1 MATINYSL
9 TPVSTEIT
17 GGEKLWRA
25 IVQANGT
32 VDADALAQKLA
43 EKTKQDK
50 SLAVYFLNALNEEL
64 EKQIV
69 AGYRVNLGQIS
80 TGFAIRGSFFSA
92 DDRFDPARHQLVA
105 TIRALEPLRSALDDV
120 APENVLVSLAC
131 SVYSLMD
138 AVTKEL
144 DCVTGTN
151 EIHVQ
156 GVNLGIDADNADE
169 GVRFLDGQGIVKG
182 EAAVTA
188 SDAQTITC
196 HLETALEPGVY
207 TVEVSCRNG
216 NRETLAPA
224 VARLRNVVVK
234 AAE

>member
-17 GGEKLWRA
+17 GGDKLWRA
-25 IVQANGT
+25 NVQTNGT

-43 EKTKQDK
+43 DKTKQDK

-64 EKQIV
+64 EKQIL
-69 AGYRVNLGQIS
+69 AGYRVNLGQLS
-80 TGFAIRGSFFSA
+80 TGFAIKGAFLSA

-105 TIRALEPLRSALDDV
+105 TIRTLDPLKSALDNV
-120 APENVLVSLAC
+120 SPENVLVALAC

-138 AVTKEL
+138 NVTKEL
-144 DCVTGTN
+144 NCVTGTN

-156 GVNLGIDADNADE
+156 GVNLGIDTGNADE
-169 GVRFLDGQGIVKG
+169 HVRFLDAQGFVKAT
-182 EAAVTA
+182 AAVTA

-196 HLETALEPGVY
+196 HLETALEAGVY
-207 TVEVSCRNG
+207 TLEVSCRNG
-216 NRETLAPA
+216 NRESLAPA
-224 VARLRNVVVK
+224 VATLKNVVVK
-234 AAE
+234 AA